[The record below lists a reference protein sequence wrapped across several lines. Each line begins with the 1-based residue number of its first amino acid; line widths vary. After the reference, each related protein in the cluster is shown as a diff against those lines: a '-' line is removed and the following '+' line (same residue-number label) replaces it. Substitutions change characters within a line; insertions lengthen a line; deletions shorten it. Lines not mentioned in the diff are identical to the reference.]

1 MKEAK
6 EAIEK
11 LEKKGYHVCN
21 QYNGF
26 GTNENEFELYK
37 GEEVVIDRLSE
48 AQVIALAALL

>member
-1 MKEAK
+1 MK

-11 LEKKGYHVCN
+11 LEKKGYYVCN
-21 QYNGF
+21 QY
-26 GTNENEFELYK
+26 NEFELYK

>member
-1 MKEAK
+1 MK

-37 GEEVVIDRLSE
+37 GEEVVVDHLSE
-48 AQVIALAALL
+48 AQVIALSDLVR